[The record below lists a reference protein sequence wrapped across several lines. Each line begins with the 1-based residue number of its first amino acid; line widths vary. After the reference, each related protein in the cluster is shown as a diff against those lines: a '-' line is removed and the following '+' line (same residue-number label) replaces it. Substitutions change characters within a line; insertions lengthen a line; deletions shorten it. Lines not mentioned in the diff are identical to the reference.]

1 MAIRKIH
8 EVGDPCL
15 TKVCRPVTEFNDRL
29 HELLDDMA
37 DTLEE
42 AGGVG
47 LAAPQVGILRRVC
60 IVEDEQG
67 EIIELINPEIIKTEG
82 EQTGL
87 EGCLSVP
94 GKYGIVTRPMVV
106 RVRAQDRY
114 GTEFEVEDEELTA
127 RCFCHEIEHLDGHLY
142 TEHCKVLTDE
152 ELEQY
157 IREQEKELDEEAFL
171 KEAFELHDLCKKYNV
186 PFFINDNVDIAIRCH
201 AEGIHVGQEDMAAA
215 QVRQR
220 VGDEMMIG
228 VSVHSV
234 EEALEAVRHGA
245 DCLGVGA
252 AFSTHTKEDVDVLPE
267 GMMKAIC
274 DAVDIPVVAIGGIHK
289 ENLLR
294 LKGTGVNGV
303 ALVSAI
309 FGAEDIEAECRE
321 LKALAEQIVK

>member
-60 IVEDEQG
+60 IV
-67 EIIELINPEIIKTEG
+67 EG

-157 IREQEKELDEEAFL
+157 IREQEKELDEE
-171 KEAFELHDLCKKYNV
+171 
-186 PFFINDNVDIAIRCH
+186 
-201 AEGIHVGQEDMAAA
+201 
-215 QVRQR
+215 
-220 VGDEMMIG
+220 
-228 VSVHSV
+228 
-234 EEALEAVRHGA
+234 
-245 DCLGVGA
+245 
-252 AFSTHTKEDVDVLPE
+252 
-267 GMMKAIC
+267 
-274 DAVDIPVVAIGGIHK
+274 
-289 ENLLR
+289 
-294 LKGTGVNGV
+294 
-303 ALVSAI
+303 
-309 FGAEDIEAECRE
+309 
-321 LKALAEQIVK
+321 